1 MKHFC
6 LAIPD
11 GMHEKTKAA
20 CDQRAETIT
29 AYIRNALAA
38 KLQMDYTGQ
47 RFCADG
53 NPCILALMP
62 SYQNLASTSKSLL
75 DQKSVLPGLQ
85 ITRG

>member
-20 CDQRAETIT
+20 CERRGETIT
-29 AYIRNALAA
+29 AYIRGALAA
-38 KLQMDYTGQ
+38 KLQSDLTGQ
-47 RFCADG
+47 RFCSDG

-62 SYQNLASTSKSLL
+62 NYANMASSAKSLL
-75 DQKSVLPGLQ
+75 DVPSVLAKL
-85 ITRG
+85 